1 MLQVAREANV
11 SKNTVSLAL
20 RNDPQIPEQTR
31 DRIKSVAKRLGYT
44 KNPTVAHLMT
54 QLRSGAETGFKAT
67 LALVNANEDREAFTV
82 HPTIPTYVEG
92 CRRAAQRQG
101 YNLDEFW
108 LHDAQVKGDRLLRI
122 LRSRRIRGVL
132 IVGMMNENRL
142 PDSFRPVWEN
152 LPCVVTGVRTR
163 DPALSF
169 ACTDH
174 HILTMRAVEQA
185 IALGYERPGLVL
197 DQVIDHLVEG
207 RFSAGYFI
215 AQQALPQRRRIS
227 PFYYATKSNEN
238 PKQFRSWLEK
248 EKPDVILSL
257 YHIVARWIASL
268 SLRVPEDI
276 GLIQLE
282 WRQDHPNWAGMHQHN
297 DIVGEAA
304 VGMVIEMIHNNE
316 RGAPPFPKATLI
328 GSTWIPGKT
337 VKLRSTAGRRERVS

>member
-92 CRRAAQRQG
+92 CRSAAQRQG

-122 LRSRRIRGVL
+122 LRSRRIRGVVL

-207 RFSAGYFI
+207 RFSAVI
-215 AQQALPQRRRIS
+215 SSPSRRS
-227 PFYYATKSNEN
+227 
-238 PKQFRSWLEK
+238 
-248 EKPDVILSL
+248 LSGG
-257 YHIVARWIASL
+257 ASL
-268 SLRVPEDI
+268 HSTTP
-276 GLIQLE
+276 
-282 WRQDHPNWAGMHQHN
+282 PNRTKTRSISELAG
-297 DIVGEAA
+297 
-304 VGMVIEMIHNNE
+304 E
-316 RGAPPFPKATLI
+316 RKTGCDSFPLSYR
-328 GSTWIPGKT
+328 GQVDCFPQPSCP
-337 VKLRSTAGRRERVS
+337 